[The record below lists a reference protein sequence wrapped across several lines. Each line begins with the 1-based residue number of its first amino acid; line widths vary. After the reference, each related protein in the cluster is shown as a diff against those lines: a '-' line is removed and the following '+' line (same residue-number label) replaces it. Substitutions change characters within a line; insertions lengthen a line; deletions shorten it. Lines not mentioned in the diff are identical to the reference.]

1 MNKAISMVGHSP
13 FFLAVMRIELSF
25 VEVDLKKQS
34 VLGNFL
40 ETAVEKKKI
49 SLFNRSYSVLGRNSF
64 QVFVN
69 ISYRFLKCRF

>member
-34 VLGNFL
+34 VFGNFL
-40 ETAVEKKKI
+40 ETAVEKKKNLI
-49 SLFNRSYSVLGRNSF
+49 V
-64 QVFVN
+64 
-69 ISYRFLKCRF
+69 